1 MAGFRLPAALLLGL
15 LGLLASSPPSAAAEA
30 LLLPCGAQAVDV
42 GEPGWRWALL
52 SGFHGDEPGDPRSA
66 AWTRGEAAVVL
77 VAGGAPAERL
87 AIDLAPA
94 APGQRL
100 TVSLAGRSLGTREL
114 RAGWRREV
122 WQVPAGAAGPGPVL
136 LRLGVSETHRI
147 GEDPRDLGVRID
159 RVALEPAPPC
169 PGSAEARALP
179 DAAPVRLERGAF
191 LVLPVPGLAAP
202 RLEAAAVSPAG
213 GELRAWAVAPG
224 RVRPA
229 PPADLPARAAAEP
242 RLLVP
247 SSGRAAL
254 FVLQAGGGP
263 VRLDSVRVRE
273 EESGLRR
280 RLACGVVLPEAA
292 LLLGLLALLA
302 GALVLTPRLP
312 DRWEGAAGLLLVVL
326 TAAAARMVFLAG
338 YPEPA
343 HGGDA
348 WEYLMRSRLLASG
361 EVPFLDS
368 TRWHAWQTWIR
379 PPGYYLFLAGLHR
392 LPGGWGDWMVGSQ
405 ALFSVAAAGA
415 VYLLGRTLFGR
426 AAGLAAGLLF
436 ALSAESV
443 VTVSRVLGEPLY
455 MLFLVPALV
464 ALARASVA
472 PSWRWAAAAGALFG
486 IASYVRSAPIFFVPL
501 AALLLLWVHGPRR
514 GWKPAAGLVAALAL
528 AVAPWVA
535 RNSALYGAP
544 VGMDDLTVI
553 NLLQVWPDEEL
564 VPTGGADLDD
574 PREYG
579 RYYDRLK
586 RANRDGALTRQAGEV
601 TRRTLARM
609 ARNPVETGRRFGA
622 NVAGYFG
629 AYEEDWLRR
638 SLGEGRICRR
648 ILVTD
653 LINAGT
659 YGLLAL
665 ALLGLALH
673 VRRRAIW
680 PVVAWFL
687 FNGVVVNLLFHPEP
701 KYRFPTLPVAFVL
714 AGAAVAWLVSR
725 RTRDGGA
732 AGEAPVPR
740 SPAG

>member
-1 MAGFRLPAALLLGL
+1 MAGFRLPAALV
-15 LGLLASSPPSAAAEA
+15 LGLLASCPPSAAGEA
-30 LLLPCGAQAVDV
+30 LLLPCGAEEVDV
-42 GEPGWRWALL
+42 GDPGWRWALL
-52 SGFHGDEPGDPRSA
+52 DGFHDDEPGDPRSA

-77 VAGGAPAERL
+77 VAAGIPAGRL
-87 AIDLAPA
+87 AIDLVPA

-114 RAGWRREV
+114 RAGWRREA
-122 WQVPAGAAGPGPVL
+122 WQVPAGAVGAGPAL
-136 LRLGVSETHRI
+136 LRLQVSETHRI
-147 GEDPRDLGVRID
+147 GDDPRDLGVRID
-159 RVALEPAPPC
+159 RITLAPASGCSGPAEPRPRPDGEPVRIE
-169 PGSAEARALP
+169 PGS
-179 DAAPVRLERGAF
+179 F
-191 LVLPVPGLAAP
+191 LVLPAPGFAAP
-202 RLEAAAVSPAG
+202 RLEVAATSPAG
-213 GELRAWAVAPG
+213 GELQTWAVGPG

-229 PPADLPARAAAEP
+229 PPAAPPARAGAEA

-254 FVLQAGGGP
+254 FVLGASGGP
-263 VRLDSVRVRE
+263 VLLEEIRVRE
-273 EESGLRR
+273 EEGGLRR
-280 RLACGVVLPEAA
+280 RLACGVILPELA
-292 LLLGLLALLA
+292 LLLGLLALLG
-302 GALVLTPRLP
+302 GALLLAPRLP
-312 DRWEGAAGLLLVVL
+312 DRWAGAAGLLLVVL
-326 TAAAARMVFLAG
+326 TAAAARAVFLAA

-379 PPGYYLFLAGLHR
+379 PPGYYLFLAGLHH
-392 LPGGWGDWMVGSQ
+392 LPGGWGGWMVWTQ

-415 VYLLGRTLFGR
+415 VYLLGRALFG
-426 AAGLAAGLLF
+426 ATAGLAAGLLF

-472 PSWRWAAAAGALFG
+472 PSWRWAATAGALFG
-486 IASYVRSAPIFFVPL
+486 IASYVRSAPVFFVPL
-501 AALLLLWVHGPRR
+501 AAILLLWVHGPRR

-544 VGMDDLTVI
+544 VGMDDLSVI
-553 NLLQVWPDEEL
+553 NLLQVWPDDEL
-564 VPTGGADLDD
+564 VPTGGADLDE
-574 PREYG
+574 PREYR

-586 RANRDGALTRQAGEV
+586 RANADRALTRQAGEV

-609 ARNPVETGRRFGA
+609 ARHPVETGRRFGA
-622 NVAGYFG
+622 NLAGYFG

-638 SLGEGRICRR
+638 SLGEARICRR

-659 YGLLAL
+659 YALLAL
-665 ALLGLALH
+665 ALAGLALH
-673 VRRRAIW
+673 VRRRAMW

-687 FNGVVVNLLFHPEP
+687 FNGVVVNLFFHPEP

-714 AGAAVAWLVSR
+714 AGAALAWLVSR
-725 RTRDGGA
+725 RTPGGDA
-732 AGEAPVPR
+732 AGEAPAPR
-740 SPAG
+740 SAEG